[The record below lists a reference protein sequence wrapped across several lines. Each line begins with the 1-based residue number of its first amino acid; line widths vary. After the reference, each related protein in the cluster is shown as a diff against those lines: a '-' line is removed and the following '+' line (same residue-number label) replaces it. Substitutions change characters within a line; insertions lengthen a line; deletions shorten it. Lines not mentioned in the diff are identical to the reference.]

1 MIKTIKNKVERVKL
15 GADIRKYKK
24 WKKEFEQSLKV
35 VETELDCVMLT
46 PEEREMAIYKAEGL
60 RMEIRL
66 LKLKIDECIL
76 KEVEIIRGVNK

>member
-15 GADIRKYKK
+15 GADVRRYKK
-24 WKKEFEQSLKV
+24 WKKEFEQSLKD
-35 VETELDCVMLT
+35 VEFELECLNLT
-46 PEEREMAIYKAEGL
+46 PEERKMAIYKAEGL

-76 KEVEIIRGVNK
+76 KEVEIIRGVK